1 MKAVLLY
8 LLLLK
13 ATVTSFAGLG
23 SLPQIQRDF
32 VETYRFLTAEQ
43 LSQTVVV
50 GRSTPGPIG
59 AYVVGVGYFAG
70 GVPGAIAGWLAM
82 ITPAVAAI
90 PLLMVVQ
97 RWMHLPR
104 ARAAVDAVVIASA
117 ALLVMAA
124 VRLTGDAVAQLAR
137 ALGLW

>member
-32 VETYRFLTAEQ
+32 VETYRFVTADQ
-43 LSQTVVV
+43 LSQAVVV

-59 AYVVGVGYFAG
+59 AYVVGVGYLAG

-82 ITPAVAAI
+82 ITPAFGAI
-90 PLLMVVQ
+90 PLLIIVQ

-104 ARAAVDAVVIASA
+104 ARGAVDAVVIASA
-117 ALLVMAA
+117 ALLVVAA

-137 ALGLW
+137 ALGLG

>member
-32 VETYRFLTAEQ
+32 VETYRFVTVEQ
-43 LSQTVVV
+43 LSQAVVV

-59 AYVVGVGYFAG
+59 AYVVGVGYLAG

-117 ALLVMAA
+117 ALLVVAA

-137 ALGLW
+137 ALGLR